1 MGKRNLAVVGT
12 QENYFAEIFDEKV
25 GSDPSLISDCA
36 SPEDA
41 ATTYF
46 SDIFRNSNGFMR
58 SAAIA
63 VWQGSWSTE
72 KMMIFDADA
81 LMTPC
86 TEPDA
91 EPGEHDIFLDVQLR
105 P

>member
-1 MGKRNLAVVGT
+1 MGKRSLAIVGT
-12 QENYFAEIFDEKV
+12 QENYFAEIYDANV
-25 GSDPSLISDCA
+25 GSDPSLVSDCA

-46 SDIFRNSNGFMR
+46 SDIVQNSNGLMR

-63 VWQGSWSTE
+63 VWQGAWSPE
-72 KMMIFDADA
+72 KMMIFDAAA

-105 P
+105 S